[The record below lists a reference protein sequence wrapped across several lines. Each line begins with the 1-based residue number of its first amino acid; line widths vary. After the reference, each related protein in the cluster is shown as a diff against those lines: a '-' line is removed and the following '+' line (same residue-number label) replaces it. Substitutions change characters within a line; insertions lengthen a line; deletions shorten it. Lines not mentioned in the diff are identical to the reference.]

1 MQTQEKHDK
10 ILKAEREQMAKHY
23 DDMKKKL
30 LQDLA
35 VTNGSD
41 SSYSGSENEIGND
54 AFVQLSDIPVIITS
68 IESPNTATSK
78 KIKPVIS
85 VLKEKRDQVPTMASP
100 LVNRRA
106 YKPSVPKLQ
115 PRIKNDTKV
124 LDSLCLDPIQ
134 EYTSTDDGIKTRRS
148 LDGLTAVPKLN
159 GVDKLTIT
167 QLVENSKQGPS
178 TIASIRKQLK
188 EDGLTP
194 KIKKK
199 FEKQELPAVSHH
211 SEKPYAPLEGQTR
224 MQTEQ

>member
-1 MQTQEKHDK
+1 MQTQEKHEK
-10 ILKAEREQMAKHY
+10 ILKAEREEMAKHY

-30 LQDLA
+30 LQEL
-35 VTNGSD
+35 VINGSD
-41 SSYSGSENEIGND
+41 SSHSGSENEIGND
-54 AFVQLSDIPVIITS
+54 AFAQSSDIPIIITS

-78 KIKPVIS
+78 KSKPVIS

-115 PRIKNDTKV
+115 PRMKNDTKV

-134 EYTSTDDGIKTRRS
+134 EYNSTDDGIKTRRS
-148 LDGLTAVPKLN
+148 LDGLTTAMPKLN
-159 GVDKLTIT
+159 GDKLTIT